1 MLGIEWQHKTE
12 PFSNEELAA
21 MGRIDLSTDHEEVE
35 ETISQFEACVQE
47 ILYMDAYKETVHE

>member
-1 MLGIEWQHKTE
+1 MNLAWLHQTE
-12 PFSNEELAA
+12 PFTNEELAK

-47 ILYMDAYKETVHE
+47 ILYLEPYKQTIHE